1 MRAAGAKSSHLE
13 LQAGG
18 RGNTFKMAQVLNLKI
33 HPQGHTSFS
42 ISFKSPQLSAV
53 RHCVFY
59 SDLTLPSMGSLSK
72 VRVVIGAQETTV
84 TKVKI

>member
-1 MRAAGAKSSHLE
+1 MAGNRYAAERSTSLSSS
-13 LQAGG
+13 QDTGTDIGFWNVKAY
-18 RGNTFKMAQVLNLKI
+18 
-33 HPQGHTSFS
+33 PQGHTSFS
-42 ISFKSPQLSAV
+42 ISFKPPQLSV
-53 RHCVFY
+53 VKHCVFY